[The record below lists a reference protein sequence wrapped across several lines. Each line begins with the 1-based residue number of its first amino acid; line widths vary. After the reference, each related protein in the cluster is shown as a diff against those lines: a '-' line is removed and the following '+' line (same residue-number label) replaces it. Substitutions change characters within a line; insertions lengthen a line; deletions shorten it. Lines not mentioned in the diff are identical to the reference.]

1 MRWRKGDTCLSEA
14 SCVTFS
20 PPLAFACKL
29 RGTAP
34 KIISA
39 RGRRLTGASPKP
51 ITYTATAGDIS
62 HHEGIDAAAQ
72 GMMIIDAGHYGL
84 EHIFMDFMEGF
95 LKEKLPADIEVV
107 KMAVKF
113 PAVVV

>member
-1 MRWRKGDTCLSEA
+1 ML
-14 SCVTFS
+14 
-20 PPLAFACKL
+20 
-29 RGTAP
+29 
-34 KIISA
+34 
-39 RGRRLTGASPKP
+39 RRLSP
-51 ITYTATAGDIS
+51 GIS
-62 HHEGIDAAAQ
+62 VTMRNRRGSP